1 MLVFPFAWHFA
12 LIHFSPLLIKQ
23 FGGVLMAK
31 VLPAAAFAP
40 LVVLAY
46 FALKR
51 LANLGMSRMWL
62 LAVFAPFLNL
72 WVCYRCLA
80 CPPGYAYHK
89 KLDGAGIALAI
100 LYWFTML
107 VAVLILASAA
117 APFFGQFDI
126 AYLPQQLRTAIQAAV
141 AIASKTR

>member
-1 MLVFPFAWHFA
+1 
-12 LIHFSPLLIKQ
+12 
-23 FGGVLMAK
+23 MAQ

-40 LVVLAY
+40 LVVLVY

-51 LANLGMSRMWL
+51 LANLGMSRMWF

-72 WVCYRCLA
+72 WLCYRCLA

-107 VAVLILASAA
+107 TAVLLLASAA
-117 APFFGQFDI
+117 APLFAGFDI
-126 AYLPQQLRTAIQAAV
+126 SNLPDKLRTAIQGAV
-141 AIASKTR
+141 AIAGKTR